1 MLASARM
8 PRRPALGRLF
18 ERGRIAGRRLIPPE
32 GRRRAKARFKPV
44 WPPIGWARFGALR
57 RLAPVSRDFGFD
69 RGLPVDRYY
78 IEDFLR
84 RHGGANEYGAGDIR
98 GRVLEVGDDIYTKRW
113 GSGIERV
120 DVLHVDDTNPR
131 ATIVGD
137 LTRGDGIP
145 SDVFDCVICAQTL
158 HVIYDMRAALATLY
172 RALAPGGVLL
182 ATFPGLTQT
191 CRPDRDLWGDYW
203 RFTSL
208 SARLVFEEAFPA
220 DCVRVEAYGNVL
232 AATAFLQGLASEE
245 LRKEELE
252 ARDPDYEV
260 LIAVRAQK
268 LRGPEGRRRPADR
281 TGAISRSE
289 ST

>member
-1 MLASARM
+1 VGLAEGHDASLGAVPAR
-8 PRRPALGRLF
+8 PKTLNELR
-18 ERGRIAGRRLIPPE
+18 ERGRVAGRALIPPE
-32 GRRRAKARFKPV
+32 GRRRSKTRFRPV

-78 IEDFLR
+78 VESFLH
-84 RHGGANEYGAGDIR
+84 RHGGAGEYGAGDVR
-98 GRVLEVGDDIYTKRW
+98 GHVLEVGDSVYTKRW

-120 DVLHVDDTNPR
+120 DVLHVDDSNPR

-137 LTRGDGIP
+137 LTAGDGIP
-145 SDVFDCVICAQTL
+145 SDEFDCVICAQTL
-158 HVIYDMRAALATLY
+158 HVIYDMRAAISNLH

-182 ATFPGLTQT
+182 ATFPGISQT

-208 SARLVFEEAFPA
+208 SARLLFEQAFPA
-220 DCVRVEAYGNVL
+220 DRIRVEAYGNVL
-232 AATAFLQGLASEE
+232 TATAFLQGLASEE

-268 LRGPEGRRRPADR
+268 PDDRPAVP
-281 TGAISRSE
+281 GAS
-289 ST
+289 